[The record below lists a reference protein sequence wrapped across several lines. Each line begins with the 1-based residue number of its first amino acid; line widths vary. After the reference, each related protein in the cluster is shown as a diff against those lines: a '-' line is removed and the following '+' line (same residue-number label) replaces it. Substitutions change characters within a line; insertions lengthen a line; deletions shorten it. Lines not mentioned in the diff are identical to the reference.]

1 MGEKFR
7 KCALKHKEGLVKP
20 GYYCPH
26 TEDYQRGSVQTYTS
40 MELEKALLAGYRV
53 TKNYRNYCWTADKFS
68 NDIFKPYISKMMA
81 LKYQAEGWPPYCLDP
96 TVTEE
101 ERGRRQEQY
110 LLEAKDR
117 YNIDIKREEIQKN
130 AGLKFVIKL

>member
-1 MGEKFR
+1 
-7 KCALKHKEGLVKP
+7 
-20 GYYCPH
+20 
-26 TEDYQRGSVQTYTS
+26 
-40 MELEKALLAGYRV
+40 MELEMALLAGYRV
-53 TKNYRNYCWTADKFS
+53 TKYYRGYNWTCDQFS

-96 TVTEE
+96 TVIEE
-101 ERGRRQEQY
+101 ERQRRKDQY

-117 YNIDIKREEIQKN
+117 YGIEIKAEDIQKN

>member
-1 MGEKFR
+1 MQGKFR
-7 KCALKHKEGLVKP
+7 KCALKHKEGLVKLH
-20 GYYCPH
+20 YYCPH
-26 TEDYQRGSVQTYTS
+26 TEDEQRGSVETYTS
-40 MELEKALLAGYRV
+40 EELAMALLAGYRV

-68 NDIFKPYISKMMA
+68 NNIFKPYIRKMMA
-81 LKYQAEGWPPYCLDP
+81 LKYQAEGWPPYCLDS

-101 ERGRRQEQY
+101 ERDRRKEEY

-117 YNIDIKREEIQKN
+117 YGIEIKQEEVQKN